1 MRAACRQLDR
11 AASKGVIHKSQA
23 ANRKS
28 AIARQAIELERA

>member
-1 MRAACRQLDR
+1 LDK

-28 AIARQAIELERA
+28 GIMKAANSVG